1 MHPIHWTF
9 VIIVGALLLWGAVDL
24 AWVWWRR
31 RTERRDRQF
40 QADIAHWGHAYDHCL
55 RQSVRS
61 LAEYLQS
68 PEGQELRR
76 RMVLSDAQAQAK
88 AEAKSAK
95 KS

>member
-9 VIIVGALLLWGAVDL
+9 VIIVAALVLWRVADS
-24 AWVWWRR
+24 VWAGWRKR
-31 RTERRDRQF
+31 ALERALKRTF
-40 QADIAHWGHAYDHCL
+40 QADVAHWGCAYDHCL

-76 RMVLSDAQAQAK
+76 RMALAEVQAQ
-88 AEAKSAK
+88 AKSAK

>member
-9 VIIVGALLLWGAVDL
+9 VIIVAALVLWRVADSVW
-24 AWVWWRR
+24 AWWRKR
-31 RTERRDRQF
+31 AQSRDERAF
-40 QADIAHWGHAYDHCL
+40 QADVAHWGCAYDHCL

-76 RMVLSDAQAQAK
+76 RMALAEVQAQ
-88 AEAKSAK
+88 AKSAK